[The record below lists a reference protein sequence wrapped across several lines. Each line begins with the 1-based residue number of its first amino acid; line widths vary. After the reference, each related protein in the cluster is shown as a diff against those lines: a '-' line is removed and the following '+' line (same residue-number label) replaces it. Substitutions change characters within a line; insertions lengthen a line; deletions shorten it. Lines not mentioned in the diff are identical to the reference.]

1 MNTICKRLKL
11 QNYKDV
17 YILNKPDSFLNV
29 FNEVDHSESIVTTS
43 YVECA
48 LVFVDT
54 KEDFVNQ
61 MSTLF
66 PRLMDNSIL
75 WVFYPNETSISE
87 FSKLHIEFDW
97 DFLGDYR
104 LKPTKLFPVDAEWN
118 ALKIKKILI

>member
-17 YILNKPDSFLNV
+17 YILNKPESFLNV
-29 FNEVDHSESIVTTS
+29 FNEVEHSESIVTTS

-104 LKPTKLFPVDAEWN
+104 LKPTKLFPVDTEWN

>member
-1 MNTICKRLKL
+1 
-11 QNYKDV
+11 
-17 YILNKPDSFLNV
+17 
-29 FNEVDHSESIVTTS
+29 
-43 YVECA
+43 
-48 LVFVDT
+48 
-54 KEDFVNQ
+54 

-104 LKPTKLFPVDAEWN
+104 LKPTKLFPVDTEWN